1 MTNEHPAI
9 ERDPS
14 LEAVLY
20 QPSGRI
26 NRPLTDSFY
35 RACFASGAI
44 TPPLGEGANVRRSD
58 FILGCTVC
66 AFVVAG
72 IGAFILGIVW
82 R

>member
-9 ERDPS
+9 DRDPS
-14 LEAVLY
+14 LEGVLY
-20 QPSGRI
+20 IPSDRI

-44 TPPLGEGANVRRSD
+44 TPPIGEGANVRRSD
-58 FILGCTVC
+58 YVTGLCVIC
-66 AFVVAG
+66 FVVLG
-72 IGAFILGIVW
+72 IGAFIIGLLW